1 MVQRMMALGRLKPSQ
16 RPQTT
21 AELRNWLAQDR
32 YIQEITGWEAGAFN
46 YRAALQQPEVQ
57 GDQPPAAPKP
67 EEVEALRVELRRL
80 EADHRLTE
88 QLRYNA
94 RLQVSHPEPIYATD
108 AMARFEHYRTEA
120 DRISRE
126 VRTARQH
133 LDAAETLASLT

>member
-1 MVQRMMALGRLKPSQ
+1 MVQRMIALGRLTPSQ

-21 AELRNWLAQDR
+21 AELRGWLAQDR
-32 YIQEITGWEAGAFN
+32 HIQEITGWEAGAFN
-46 YRAALQQPEVQ
+46 YRAALQQPEAQ

-108 AMARFEHYRTEA
+108 AMARFDHYRTEA
-120 DRISRE
+120 DRISRQ
-126 VRTARQH
+126 VRTARQN
-133 LDAAETLASLT
+133 LDAAETLTSLV